1 MQSGVHA
8 TGVKDI
14 NVLKTIPIS
23 ISRLFPLLLIAA
35 ALGGCGSL
43 PGLGTAREPVPPAQA
58 TLPPPR
64 PEDPLAAFAA
74 TAREGQQAMLPP
86 APGAPPAL
94 VRVARSY
101 FAGSGRNCRELA
113 MGGGRAALYCE
124 DASSGW
130 AAARPLLRGG
140 AVARP

>member
-1 MQSGVHA
+1 M
-8 TGVKDI
+8 
-14 NVLKTIPIS
+14 LKLIPVS
-23 ISRLFPLLLIAA
+23 IFRLFPLLLIAV
-35 ALGGCGSL
+35 ALAGCSSL
-43 PGLGTAREPVPPAQA
+43 PGFGTGREPIPPAQA
-58 TLPPPR
+58 SLPPPR

-101 FAGSGRNCRELA
+101 FAGSGRTCRELA
-113 MGGGRAALYCE
+113 MSGGRAALYCE
-124 DASSGW
+124 DATSGW